1 MNKFIGPTYDFDD
14 VLIVPQ
20 KSSINSRKD
29 VNLER
34 IFTFKFSPRKLICV
48 PIISANMS
56 CISGFMMSE
65 TLQQYKMITC
75 LHKYYS
81 ATELEK
87 HFLRQDIDNNYTWI
101 SMGLADG
108 EIERLIYFKRIS
120 GIQPNICID
129 VPNAYIE
136 SFPKYC
142 KRVRSEFP
150 ESIIMAGNITTS
162 DIIEELVNSG
172 VDCLKI
178 QIGPGQQCNTRLMT
192 GVGYGTISTIL
203 ECSEKAHELGVLVCS
218 DGGVRNPGDCCKGFC
233 AGADFMMLGS
243 YFGGFDENSDVCEW
257 QYNQDGSK
265 YMISYGM
272 SSHYAQEKHAEGV
285 KEYRASEGKI
295 SKVPY
300 KGSIKSAVQELL
312 GGIRSCCTYINCK
325 NIEEME
331 EKSLFCV

>member
-1 MNKFIGPTYDFDD
+1 MNKFIGPTYNFDD

-34 IFTFKFSPRKLICV
+34 TFIFKFSPRILTCI

-56 CISGFMMSE
+56 CVSGFLMSE
-65 TLQQYKMITC
+65 CLQQYKMITC

-81 ATELEK
+81 AEELTK
-87 HFLRQDIDNNYTWI
+87 HFLRKDINLDYTWI
-101 SMGLADG
+101 SIGLIDD
-108 EIERLIYFKRIS
+108 EFQRILKFKKLS
-120 GIQPNICID
+120 GLQPNICID

-136 SFPKYC
+136 SFPRYC
-142 KRVRSEFP
+142 EKIRNEFP
-150 ESIIMAGNITTS
+150 ESIILAGNITTS
-162 DIIEELVNSG
+162 DIVEEIIKSG
-172 VDCLKI
+172 VDCCKI

-192 GVGYGTISTIL
+192 GIGYGTISTIL
-203 ECSEKAHELGVLVCS
+203 ECSKKAHEIGALVCS
-218 DGGVRNPGDCCKGFC
+218 DGGIKNPGDCCKGFC

-243 YFGGFDENSDVCEW
+243 YFNGFDENSDVCEW

-272 SSHYAQEKHAEGV
+272 SSHYAQEKHTGV
-285 KEYRASEGKI
+285 IKEYRASEGKI

-300 KGSIKSAVQELL
+300 KGSIRPAIQELL
-312 GGIRSCCTYINCK
+312 GGIRSCCTYINAL
-325 NIEEME
+325 NIKEMS
-331 EKSLFCV
+331 EKSVFCI